1 METARQVAAKALLRV
16 DRGEYSQLTLDA
28 ALKQAR
34 LSARDTAFTSALFY
48 GTLERRLTLDHCI
61 AKYARHPLSDTVAA
75 ILRLAF
81 YQLIYMD
88 SVPNHA
94 AVDEAVNMA
103 KTMGQRAASGMVNGI
118 LRSFLRDGCAIPP
131 VAGGLAAK
139 LAIEYSCGE
148 DLTAL
153 FLNWYGE
160 DKPRAL
166 LSHSMGRPPLYIRV
180 NTLKTD
186 AETLQAHLLKH
197 DCHAV
202 ARLLDGNCIEI
213 EGDAVHT
220 VSHKL
225 GFFHVQ
231 DVCSQQAAL
240 TLEAQPGERIL
251 DVCAA
256 PGSKSFVLA
265 QQMQNR
271 GEILS
276 CDIAPAR
283 LELIKQG
290 AKRLGAGIITTRPND
305 GAEINDAL
313 GRFDRIL
320 CDVPCSGLG
329 VLRRKPEIKYRGT
342 GSLMVLPELQYKILK
357 TSAHYLTTGGFLVYS
372 TCTLNPDE
380 NEWVVEAFLREHPD
394 FSPAPFDGDGWYKT
408 FLPQPRGGDGFFIS
422 RIRRN
427 R

>member
-16 DRGEYSQLTLDA
+16 DRGGYSQLTLDA
-28 ALKQAR
+28 ALNKAR
-34 LSARDTAFTSALFY
+34 LSVRDAAFASALFY
-48 GTLERRLTLDHCI
+48 GALERQLTLDHCI
-61 AKYARHPLSDTVAA
+61 AKYARHSLSDTVSV

-81 YQLIYMD
+81 YQLVFMD

-94 AVDEAVNMA
+94 AVDEAVNMTKA
-103 KTMGQRAASGMVNGI
+103 MGQRAASGMVNGM
-118 LRSFLRDGCAIPP
+118 LRSFLRDDCAIPP
-131 VAGGLAAK
+131 ISGSLAAR
-139 LAIEYSCGE
+139 LAVEYSCNEG
-148 DLTAL
+148 LIAL
-153 FLNWYGE
+153 FLAWHGE
-160 DKPRAL
+160 EKTRLL
-166 LSHSMGRPPLYIRV
+166 LSASMGRPPIYIRV

-186 AETLQAHLLKH
+186 AETLLTHLSKH
-197 DCHAV
+197 DCKAV
-202 ARLLDGNCIEI
+202 ARPLDGNCIEI

-240 TLEAQPGERIL
+240 TLEARPDERIL

-271 GEILS
+271 GEIIS

-290 AKRLGAGIITTRPND
+290 AKRLGINIITTQVND
-305 GAEINDAL
+305 GAEKNEGL
-313 GRFDRIL
+313 GQFDRIL

-329 VLRRKPEIKYRGT
+329 VLRRKPEIKYRSVQ
-342 GSLMVLPELQYKILK
+342 SLEGLPELQYKILK
-357 TSAHYLTTGGFLVYS
+357 TSANYLKADGILVYS

-380 NEWVVEAFLREHPD
+380 NERVVESFLREHPD
-394 FSPAPFDGDGWYKT
+394 FSPAPFDGTDWNKT
-408 FLPQPRGGDGFFIS
+408 FLPQPQGGDGFFIS
-422 RIRRN
+422 RIRRD

>member
-16 DRGEYSQLTLDA
+16 DRGGYSQLTLDA
-28 ALKQAR
+28 ALTKAR
-34 LSARDTAFTSALFY
+34 LSVRDAAFASALFY

-61 AKYARHPLSDTVAA
+61 AKYARHPLTDTVAA

-94 AVDEAVNMA
+94 AVDEAVNMTKA
-103 KTMGQRAASGMVNGI
+103 MGQRAASGMVNGM
-118 LRSFLRDGCAIPP
+118 LRSFLRDGCAVPP
-131 VAGGLAAK
+131 VSGKLPAK
-139 LAIEYSCGE
+139 LAVEFSCSE
-148 DLTAL
+148 DLVAL
-153 FLNWYGE
+153 FLDWYGE
-160 DKPRAL
+160 VKTRVL
-166 LSHSMGRPPLYIRV
+166 LAASMGRPPIYIRV

-186 AETLQAHLLKH
+186 TDTLLEHLAKH
-197 DCHAV
+197 DCKAV
-202 ARLLDGNCIEI
+202 GRLLDGNCIEI

-283 LELIKQG
+283 LELIRQG
-290 AKRLGAGIITTRPND
+290 AKRLGIGIITPKVND
-305 GAEINDAL
+305 GTECNEGL
-313 GRFDRIL
+313 GQFDRVL

-329 VLRRKPEIKYRGT
+329 VLRRKPEIKYRNAQ
-342 GSLMVLPELQYKILK
+342 SLEGLPELQYKILK
-357 TSAHYLTTGGFLVYS
+357 ISAHYLKTGGILVYS
-372 TCTLNPDE
+372 TCTVNPDE
-380 NEWVVEAFLREHPD
+380 NERVVEAFLRANPD
-394 FSPAPFDGDGWYKT
+394 FSPVPFEDENWHKT
-408 FLPQPRGGDGFFIS
+408 FLPQPQGGDGFFIS
-422 RIRRN
+422 RIRRD